1 MTPRD
6 PLFFWLTA
14 AEVVRWWETTTWVM
28 PAALELRGEQKVPLQ
43 VFVGTCSGTP
53 RTLSR
58 MCPGQELEERS
69 ARLKPGTHRVPVRTR
84 IMMQTDGE
92 CACASAMFLEGSRT
106 GEH

>member
-6 PLFFWLTA
+6 PLFFWLAA

-28 PAALELRGEQKVPLQ
+28 PAALELRGEQQVPLQ

-58 MCPGQELEERS
+58 MVPWQRGE
-69 ARLKPGTHRVPVRTR
+69 GTY
-84 IMMQTDGE
+84 
-92 CACASAMFLEGSRT
+92 FF
-106 GEH
+106 